1 VERRRLGDAGR
12 HINTDWSHAPFASSY
27 HDFTLQGRR
36 LRSLHA
42 EATRRQPEE
51 DDDASLRTELLHL
64 RIRRPTLVFTKPLSQ
79 SHSDHNKAR
88 LILPEKL
95 VIESPLLGMLTTT
108 ESRLM
113 FRTGLPVSVFHRHDH
128 AYGMTL

>member
-27 HDFTLQGRR
+27 HDFTLQ
-36 LRSLHA
+36 
-42 EATRRQPEE
+42 
-51 DDDASLRTELLHL
+51 DDDASLRTELLRL
-64 RIRRPTLVFTKPLSQ
+64 RIRRLTLVFTKPLSQ
-79 SHSDHNKAR
+79 SHSDHNKAC

-95 VIESPLLGMLTTT
+95 VIESPLLGMLTAT